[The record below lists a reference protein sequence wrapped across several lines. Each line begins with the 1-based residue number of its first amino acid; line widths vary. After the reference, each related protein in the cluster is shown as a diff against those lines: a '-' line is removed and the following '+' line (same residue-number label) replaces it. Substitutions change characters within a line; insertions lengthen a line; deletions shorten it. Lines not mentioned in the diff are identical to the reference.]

1 MRERKLSDPVDPADS
16 AKGMQWSDGNATV
29 DNAGKGQSF
38 FHDVNNVITGALMM
52 LCVLAALDL
61 WRQYAINR

>member
-1 MRERKLSDPVDPADS
+1 MRERKLSDPDEW
-16 AKGMQWSDGNATV
+16 KGKNKSNINSDAV
-29 DNAGKGQSF
+29 RKGQLF
-38 FHDVNNVITGALMM
+38 DVNHIITGALLL